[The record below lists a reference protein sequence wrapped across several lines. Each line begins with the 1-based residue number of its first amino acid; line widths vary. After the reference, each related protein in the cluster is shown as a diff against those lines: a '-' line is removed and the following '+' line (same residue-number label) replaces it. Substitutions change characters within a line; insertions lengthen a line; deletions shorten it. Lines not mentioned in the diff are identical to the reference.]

1 MGFLSDVGGGL
12 TGSTAA
18 DAIQKASGQQM
29 AGIGQAER
37 YLGDYYDPI
46 QQNQTQARDMLS
58 NYFMNGSSDMYNQAA
73 QSPQY
78 DYLRGIGEQGVMRNA
93 SATGGL
99 RSGNANQALAQS
111 NQGVLQGLVDQNL
124 QGLQYFNN
132 QDAGQGTLADLM
144 MQKAG
149 VQAQGTAGAGQAR
162 QAGMGNMMNL
172 AMGAGQMA
180 MGMPPT
186 SMMGSPPPG
195 GGSAISQG
203 TFNQGAGQPFTP
215 MDWGI

>member
-1 MGFLSDVGGGL
+1 MGVLSSL
-12 TGSTAA
+12 TGSDAA
-18 DAIQKASGQQM
+18 KAAKKASGQQM
-29 AGIGQAER
+29 AGISQAER
-37 YLGDYYDPI
+37 YMGDYFDPI
-46 QQNQTQARDMLS
+46 QQNQEYARNALFDHYS
-58 NYFMNGSSDMYNQAA
+58 GGAGQYQQAA

-132 QDAGQGTLADLM
+132 QDAGQGYLADLM

-149 VQAQGTAGAGQAR
+149 VQAQGTTAAAQAK
-162 QAGMGNMMNL
+162 QAGMGNMLN
-172 AMGAGQMA
+172 MGLGLGQMA
-180 MGMPPT
+180 MGMP
-186 SMMGSPPPG
+186 SMGGGTPAG

-203 TFNQGAGQPFTP
+203 TFNQGAN
-215 MDWGI
+215 MNWGNVPSLVPKIGGI